1 MNKLKTLYLYSKKE
15 LDMYM
20 EYLFPQ
26 VKYAR
31 GIVCNINV
39 NINLN

>member
-1 MNKLKTLYLYSKKE
+1 MNRLKTLYLYSQGE

-31 GIVCNINV
+31 GIACNISI